1 MSGTA
6 SRAFAIVGTRL
17 MSVARCSSISLY
29 TVSGIEAANHHLLHA
44 HHRGG
49 VRVTP
54 SVGVKQRDRV
64 QVHHVVRAR
73 HSRWTTDIA

>member
-1 MSGTA
+1 M
-6 SRAFAIVGTRL
+6 VGTRL

-29 TVSGIEAANHHLLHA
+29 TLSGIEATHHDLFDA

-64 QVHHVVRAR
+64 QVYHVKGLDVAGGDGYPVKVDRPVRQA
-73 HSRWTTDIA
+73 